1 MYNLF
6 MRSRANIFPFL
17 IPYLAIFIGLNF
29 LKNAWIAILLY
40 HSLILAYLIIT
51 GHLADFRKILT
62 GWNIRLFLIS
72 CAISVIGGPALFL
85 LWNFMKL
92 DISSLSSN
100 LAEFQLKGLSWILF
114 IPYFCLLHPILEEL
128 FWRSKSNGASGSE
141 YIKDILFGGYH
152 ILVLVLFIKPEW
164 VIISFFILAF
174 VSWMWRVISYKT
186 DGLLIA
192 FLSHILANS
201 SIIIAVNFILSQ
213 DRVN

>member
-1 MYNLF
+1 
-6 MRSRANIFPFL
+6 MRFRANILPFL
-17 IPYLAIFIGLNF
+17 FPYFAVFVGLYL

-40 HSLILAYLIIT
+40 HAIILVYMIASRHLI
-51 GHLADFRKILT
+51 DFRKALT
-62 GWNIRLFLIS
+62 GWNSGLFLIS
-72 CAISVIGGPALFL
+72 CAISIIAGPALFV
-85 LWNFMKL
+85 LWSLMKL
-92 DISSLSSN
+92 DSSSLSSK
-100 LAEFQLKGLSWILF
+100 LAVIRLTNLSWILF

-174 VSWMWRVISYKT
+174 VSWMWRSISRKT
-186 DGLLIA
+186 NGLLIA

>member
-1 MYNLF
+1 
-6 MRSRANIFPFL
+6 MRFRANTLPFL
-17 IPYLAIFIGLNF
+17 IPYFAVFMGLYI

-51 GHLADFRKILT
+51 GHLADFRKIFI
-62 GWNIRLFLIS
+62 GRNNRLFLIS

-92 DISSLSSN
+92 DTSSLSSN

-114 IPYFCLLHPILEEL
+114 MPYFCLLHPILEEV
-128 FWRSKSNGASGSE
+128 FWRSKPDSE
-141 YIKDILFGGYH
+141 SKPGYYKDILFGGYH
-152 ILVLVLFIKPEW
+152 VLVLVFFIKVEW
-164 VIISFFILAF
+164 VAISFFILAF
-174 VSWMWRVISYKT
+174 VSWMWRSISRKT
-186 DGLLIA
+186 NGLLIA